1 MKFSNIYKTI
11 FLLAVF
17 IFISNFSLV
26 QTAHAGSLTPPSGA
40 PANTMYTL
48 NDLYTLV
55 TTGTTTPSSNF
66 TTPTEA
72 TSTMRTIT
80 EIVNAFVP
88 PPDINAS
95 GPFVNLGGSLG
106 YNDTNTSFVWQAGDG
121 GYRCWSDGYCPGD
134 GDGRALE
141 ATEYCQNLSADG
153 VTVAGSPQN
162 VWRLPTVREL
172 QSIVDYSLFGPVTTL
187 PNTQS
192 DGYWSSTTYAGY
204 SARAWVVYMYDGYVD
219 NAYGANGYGLV
230 RCVH

>member
-1 MKFSNIYKTI
+1 MKFSNNYKVI
-11 FLLAVF
+11 FLSAVF
-17 IFISNFSLV
+17 IFISNFSLA
-26 QTAHAGSLTPPSGA
+26 QIAYAGSLTPPSGA
-40 PANTMYTL
+40 PSNTMYTL

-106 YNDTNTSFVWQAGDG
+106 YNDTNTSLVWQAGDG

-153 VTVAGSPQN
+153 VTVAGSAQN

-172 QSIVDYSLFGPVTTL
+172 QSIVDYSLIGPATTL

-192 DGYWSSTTYAGY
+192 DYYWSSTTYADYSGY
-204 SARAWVVYMYDGYVD
+204 AWVVSMDDGYV
-219 NAYGANGYGLV
+219 GYGSKDNDYFLV